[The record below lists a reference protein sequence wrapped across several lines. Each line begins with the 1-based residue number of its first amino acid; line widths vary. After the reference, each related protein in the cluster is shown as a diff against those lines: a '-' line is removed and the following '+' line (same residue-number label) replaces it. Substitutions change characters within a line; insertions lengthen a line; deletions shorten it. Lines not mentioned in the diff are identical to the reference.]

1 MVGKALSPSPVPG
14 DPRMASK
21 LQKLKGFRDFYP
33 ESCAVRNYLFETWR
47 RVVAKYRFSEYEG
60 PILEPTDLYRK
71 KSGDEITEQLYHFLD
86 KGEREVAMRPELT
99 PTLARMA
106 AAKQREYRKPMK
118 WFSIGPFFRYEKQQK
133 GRLREFYQFNCDILG
148 EDSPALDAELI
159 AVSIDLMRE
168 LGFGE
173 GDYVIRVSD
182 RSAWMRWIEE
192 QGIGD
197 AATFLQSID
206 KMERTPPEKTDEG
219 LQALGTSLAAVQ
231 EFMSRG
237 EEVSERMPLIRENL
251 AARGLD
257 GFLQWDLGIVR
268 GLAYY
273 TSTVF
278 EVFDQGKGMRAVAGG
293 GRYDELVGLIGGV
306 EMPAAGFA
314 MGDVVIGD
322 LIQETPAA
330 KAKLD
335 AWLEEHAAIEV
346 FVIVANEEQRS
357 AALAG
362 VQVLRDAGNRV
373 EFAHSAAKVGKQFQA
388 AEQANAKLAVI
399 YGDEFPTLK
408 VKNMADRSEVE
419 VSSDSL
425 VGEISKILG
434 ASGSVVSGD

>member
-1 MVGKALSPSPVPG
+1 
-14 DPRMASK
+14 MASK

-47 RVVAKYRFSEYEG
+47 HVVAKYRFSEYEG

-71 KSGDEITEQLYHFLD
+71 KSGDEITQQLYCFQD
-86 KGEREVAMRPELT
+86 KSNREVSMRPELT

-118 WFSIGPFFRYEKQQK
+118 WYSIGPFFRYEKAQK

-148 EDSPALDAELI
+148 EGSPELDAELI
-159 AVSIDLMRE
+159 AVSIDLMKE
-168 LGFGE
+168 LGFSE
-173 GDYVIRVSD
+173 GDYVIRISD
-182 RSAWMRWIEE
+182 RSAWMRWMDQQEIR
-192 QGIGD
+192 D
-197 AATFLQSID
+197 TATFLQLID

-219 LQALGTSLAAVQ
+219 LQALGTSLEAVQ
-231 EFMSRG
+231 GFMSQG
-237 EEVSERMPLIRENL
+237 EEVSERMPVIRQNL
-251 AARGLD
+251 KARGLD
-257 GFLQWDLGIVR
+257 QYLQWDLGIVR

-335 AWLEEHAAIEV
+335 AWLDEKAAIEA
-346 FVIVANEEQRS
+346 FVIVANEDQRS

-362 VQVLRDAGNRV
+362 VQVLRDAGYRV

-399 YGDEFPTLK
+399 YGDEFPMLK
-408 VKNMADRSEVE
+408 VKKMSDRTEVE
-419 VSSDSL
+419 IANEAL
-425 VGEISKILG
+425 GAEIGEILG
-434 ASGSVVSGD
+434 GAG